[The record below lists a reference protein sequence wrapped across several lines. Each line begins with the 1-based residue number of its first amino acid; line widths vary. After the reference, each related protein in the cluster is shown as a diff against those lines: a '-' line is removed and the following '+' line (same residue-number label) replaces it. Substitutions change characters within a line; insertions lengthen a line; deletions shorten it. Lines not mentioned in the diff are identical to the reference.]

1 VPSTRKSPAVRPR
14 AHLEGLRILTFED
27 RILKSEDS
35 VLKVT
40 DWRKVQ
46 ILKSEEHH
54 SVNTSQTVTSRG
66 RGERERDEWAT

>member
-1 VPSTRKSPAVRPR
+1 M
-14 AHLEGLRILTFED
+14 RILTFED
-27 RILKSEDS
+27 GILKSEDS

-54 SVNTSQTVTSRG
+54 SVKYQSNSNHSWE
-66 RGERERDEWAT
+66 GEREREMSGSLDGKVRA